1 MSYSKKPNWKT
12 IRSATDTLEK
22 REALLNKWRHP
33 GAQLSSIERE
43 CVMQVLWDTAWQ
55 AAAKHYNNPTG
66 GTRLVPCRSY
76 QWYFI
81 PYTAQQRE
89 AHDVQMERVLLLGE
103 MLRERLD
110 KEVGW
115 SFTAFRRRIAQ
126 VERYI
131 QIKSKGL
138 GTPKSVQC
146 VAVTGPNRVASVL
159 RALSAERHTYTD
171 EEILQSM
178 VSRYPAV
185 KSTAQ
190 ARRELDSYRRLVKM
204 DNTTS
209 LKEWHHPA
217 LTDEAVWDNVDIE
230 DALRPNKEG
239 EQCRRKLKSYTY
251 LVT

>member
-1 MSYSKKPNWKT
+1 MMSHTKKPNWRT

-33 GAQLSSIERE
+33 GAQLSRLERE
-43 CVMQVLWDTAWQ
+43 CVMQILWDTAWQ
-55 AAAKHYNNPTG
+55 AAAKHYNNPAG
-66 GTRLVPCRSY
+66 GTRLVPHRSY
-76 QWYFI
+76 QWYFT
-81 PYTAQQRE
+81 PHTPQQRT
-89 AHDVQMERVLLLGE
+89 AHNAQMERVLLLGE
-103 MLRERLD
+103 MLKKRLD

-115 SFTAFRRRIAQ
+115 SFTAFRCRIAQ

-138 GTPKSVQC
+138 GTPTSVQC
-146 VAVTGPNRVASVL
+146 VAVTAPNRVASVL
-159 RALSAERHTYTD
+159 RALSAERDTYTD
-171 EEILQSM
+171 EEIVQSM

-209 LKEWHHPA
+209 LEEWHHPV
-217 LTDEAVWDNVDIE
+217 LTDETVWDNVDIE
-230 DALRPNKEG
+230 DALRPKEG

-251 LVT
+251 LVR